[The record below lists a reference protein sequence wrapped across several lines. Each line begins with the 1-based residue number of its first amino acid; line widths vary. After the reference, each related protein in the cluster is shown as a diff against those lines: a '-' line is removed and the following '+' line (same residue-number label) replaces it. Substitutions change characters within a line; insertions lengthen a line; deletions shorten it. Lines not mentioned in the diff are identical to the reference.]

1 MKTLLLIPLLLISG
15 CATKPTASP
24 NYTGITTQAEAVS
37 GNLGKVREAGEGVRA
52 RLRES
57 SALLDQLDQK
67 VATLLD
73 DQ

>member
-1 MKTLLLIPLLLISG
+1 MKSFLLIPLLLITG
-15 CATKPTASP
+15 CVTKPAPAP

-37 GNLGKVREAGEGVRA
+37 GNLGKVREGSEGVRA

-67 VATLLD
+67 AAALLE
-73 DQ
+73 Q